1 MPLAHEIV
9 VNGRFLSR
17 RVTGVERYGRA
28 VLSLLGDSC
37 RVERTRWNGARGHAW
52 EQFVLPMKLHSRS
65 VLWSPANTGP
75 LLIRDQALTL
85 HDLSPL
91 EHPGWFR
98 REFAFWYRSF
108 LPLLIRR
115 VRLIFTSS
123 EFVKRKIGQQYGVKN
138 VVVAPGGVDSFT
150 FHPKVEQRL
159 SDLPERYVLFL
170 GSLQP
175 RKNLKLL
182 LNAWNRIKA
191 DLEDTWLIVAGEAGT
206 VFRNEEYP
214 EIERVRFLGYV
225 AEEALPGLYAHAAC
239 FVLPSHNEGF
249 GLSALEAMACGAPV
263 IVSNGGALPETV
275 GDAGLVFDLS
285 SAHGLREA
293 LTECLGNR
301 RLRSVLIEKGLERAK
316 QFSWEKTAQL
326 VRTSL
331 DEL

>member
-1 MPLAHEIV
+1 MPLVHEIV

-28 VLSLLGDSC
+28 ILSLLGDSC
-37 RVERTRWNGARGHAW
+37 RVEKTRWNGAWGHAW
-52 EQFVLPMKLHSRS
+52 EQFVLPTKLHSGS

-91 EHPGWFR
+91 EHPEWFR
-98 REFAFWYRSF
+98 REFALWYRSF
-108 LPLLIRR
+108 LPVLIRR

-123 EFVKRKIGQQYGVKN
+123 EFVKRKIGQRFGVRN
-138 VVVAPGGVDSFT
+138 VVVAPGGVNTFT
-150 FHPKVEQRL
+150 FHPRAERRL
-159 SDLPERYVLFL
+159 FDLPERYVLFL

-182 LNAWNRIKA
+182 LNAWNRLKA
-191 DLEDTWLIVAGEAGT
+191 DFEDTWLIVAGDAGT

-214 EIERVRFLGYV
+214 DVERVRFLGYV
-225 AEEALPGLYAHAAC
+225 AEETLPGLYAHAAC
-239 FVLPSHNEGF
+239 FVLPSHDEGF
-249 GLSALEAMACGAPV
+249 GLSALEAMACGTPV

-275 GDAGLVFDLS
+275 GEAGLVFDLS
-285 SAHGLREA
+285 NADGLPDT
-293 LTECLGNR
+293 LMECLGNQ
-301 RLRSVLIEKGLERAK
+301 RLRSVLIDKGMERAE

-326 VRTSL
+326 VRDCL
-331 DEL
+331 HGL

>member
-1 MPLAHEIV
+1 
-9 VNGRFLSR
+9 
-17 RVTGVERYGRA
+17 
-28 VLSLLGDSC
+28 
-37 RVERTRWNGARGHAW
+37 
-52 EQFVLPMKLHSRS
+52 

-108 LPLLIRR
+108 LPQLIRR

-123 EFVKRKIGQQYGVKN
+123 EFVKRKIGQQYGVKK
-138 VVVAPGGVDSFT
+138 VVVAPGGVNTFT
-150 FHPKVEQRL
+150 FHPKAKQRVF
-159 SDLPERYVLFL
+159 DLPERYVLFL

-182 LNAWNRIKA
+182 LNAWNRIKT
-191 DLEDTWLIVAGEAGT
+191 DLEDTWLIVAGEAGA

-214 EIERVRFLGYV
+214 VIERVRFLGYV

-239 FVLPSHNEGF
+239 FVLPSHDEGF
-249 GLSALEAMACGAPV
+249 GLSALEAMACGSPV

-275 GDAGLVFDLS
+275 GEAGLVFDLS
-285 SAHGLREA
+285 TADGLREA
-293 LTECLGNR
+293 LAECLGNR
-301 RLRSVLIEKGLERAK
+301 RLRSILIEKGLERAK
-316 QFSWEKTAQL
+316 QFSWEKTAQI

>member
-1 MPLAHEIV
+1 MPMANEIV
-9 VNGRFLSR
+9 ANGRFLSR

-37 RVERTRWNGARGHAW
+37 RVESTRWNGARGHTW
-52 EQFVLPMKLHSRS
+52 EQFVLPTKLRSGS

-98 REFAFWYRSF
+98 REFAFWYRLF

-123 EFVKRKIGQQYGVKN
+123 EFVKRKIGQQYGVKK
-138 VVVAPGGVDSFT
+138 VVVAPGGVNTFT
-150 FHPKVEQRL
+150 FHPKAEQRL
-159 SDLPERYVLFL
+159 SDLPDRYILFL

-191 DLEDTWLIVAGEAGT
+191 DFEDTWLIVAGDTGT
-206 VFRNEEYP
+206 VFSREEYP

-225 AEEALPGLYAHAAC
+225 AEAALPGLYAHAAC
-239 FVLPSHNEGF
+239 FVLPSHDEGF
-249 GLSALEAMACGAPV
+249 GLSALEAMACGTPV
-263 IVSNGGALPETV
+263 IVSNGGALPESV
-275 GDAGLVFDLS
+275 GEAGLVFDLKM
-285 SAHGLREA
+285 ADA
-293 LTECLGNR
+293 LSDTLMECLGNQH
-301 RLRSVLIEKGLERAK
+301 LRSSMIEKGLERAA
-316 QFSWEKTAQL
+316 QFSWERTAQL
-326 VRTSL
+326 IRDSL
-331 DEL
+331 HGL

>member
-1 MPLAHEIV
+1 MAREIV

-28 VLSLLGDSC
+28 ILSLLGDSC

-52 EQFVLPMKLHSRS
+52 EQFVLPAKLHSGS

-108 LPLLIRR
+108 LPQLIRR

-123 EFVKRKIGQQYGVKN
+123 EFVKRKIGQQYGVKK
-138 VVVAPGGVDSFT
+138 VVVAPGGVNTFT
-150 FHPKVEQRL
+150 FHPKAKQRVF
-159 SDLPERYVLFL
+159 DLPERYVLFL

-182 LNAWNRIKA
+182 LNAWNRIKT
-191 DLEDTWLIVAGEAGT
+191 DLEDTWLIVAGEAGA

-214 EIERVRFLGYV
+214 VIERVRFLGYV

-239 FVLPSHNEGF
+239 FVLPSHDEGF
-249 GLSALEAMACGAPV
+249 GLSALEAMACGSPV
-263 IVSNGGALPETV
+263 IVSNGGALLETV
-275 GDAGLVFDLS
+275 GEAGLVFNLS
-285 SAHGLREA
+285 TADGLREA
-293 LTECLGNR
+293 LAECLGNR
-301 RLRSVLIEKGLERAK
+301 RLRSILIEKGLERAK
-316 QFSWEKTAQL
+316 QFSWEKTAQI

>member
-1 MPLAHEIV
+1 MPMAREIV

-17 RVTGVERYGRA
+17 RITGVERYGRA
-28 VLSLLGDSC
+28 ILSLLGDSC
-37 RVERTRWNGARGHAW
+37 RVEKTRWNGARGHAW
-52 EQFVLPMKLHSRS
+52 EQFVLPAKLHSGS

-108 LPLLIRR
+108 LPQLIRR

-123 EFVKRKIGQQYGVKN
+123 EFVKRKIGQQYGVKK
-138 VVVAPGGVDSFT
+138 VVVAPGGVNTFT
-150 FHPKVEQRL
+150 FHPKAKQRVF
-159 SDLPERYVLFL
+159 DLPERYVLFL

-182 LNAWNRIKA
+182 LNAWNRIKT
-191 DLEDTWLIVAGEAGT
+191 DLEDTWLIVAGEAGA

-214 EIERVRFLGYV
+214 VIERVRFLGYV

-239 FVLPSHNEGF
+239 FVLPSHDEGF
-249 GLSALEAMACGAPV
+249 GLSALEAMACGSPV

-275 GDAGLVFDLS
+275 GEAGLVFDLS
-285 SAHGLREA
+285 TADGLREA
-293 LTECLGNR
+293 LAECLGNR
-301 RLRSVLIEKGLERAK
+301 RLRSILIEKGLERAK
-316 QFSWEKTAQL
+316 QFSWEKTAQI

>member
-1 MPLAHEIV
+1 MPMAREIV

-17 RVTGVERYGRA
+17 RITGVERYGRA
-28 VLSLLGDSC
+28 ILSLLGDSC

-52 EQFVLPMKLHSRS
+52 EQFVLPAKLHSGS

-108 LPLLIRR
+108 LPQLIRR

-123 EFVKRKIGQQYGVKN
+123 EFVKRKIGQQYGVKK
-138 VVVAPGGVDSFT
+138 VVVAPGGVNTFT
-150 FHPKVEQRL
+150 FHPKAKQRVF
-159 SDLPERYVLFL
+159 DLPERYVLFL

-182 LNAWNRIKA
+182 LNAWNRIKT
-191 DLEDTWLIVAGEAGT
+191 DLEDTWLIVAGEAGA

-214 EIERVRFLGYV
+214 VIERVRFLGYV

-239 FVLPSHNEGF
+239 FVLPSHDEGF
-249 GLSALEAMACGAPV
+249 GLSALEAMACGSPV

-275 GDAGLVFDLS
+275 GEAGLVFNLS
-285 SAHGLREA
+285 TADGLREA
-293 LTECLGNR
+293 LAECLGNR
-301 RLRSVLIEKGLERAK
+301 RLRSILIEKGLERAK
-316 QFSWEKTAQL
+316 QFSWEKTAQI